1 MGWADYAA
9 SILGATPG
17 ASNPQGSAIDYESH
31 PAARTLGG
39 SDRDLLSCPMP
50 FVESQQE
57 ATQEQVHEE
66 GLHHQLTVGQMTMV
80 AVGGSIGTGLLLG
93 SAAALEIAGPSV
105 ILSYVVA
112 TFIAY
117 TVAMALGELASVH
130 PAAGSFGVYGE
141 LYLNQY
147 LGFLCRAAYWASIAF
162 SIGAELV
169 ASATYMTYWLPA
181 LPGEIWVVVFSA
193 LLLLVNLRSVG
204 SFGRFEFWFSMIKFA
219 TIVAFILAGAA
230 LLLSGRVAQQYTAHG
245 GFLPKGPIAPLL
257 AVFWAIYA
265 FGGVEMLAVTTGESR
280 SAKDI
285 PRAARLTFFLLAGL
299 YLGAIIILVGVMP
312 WNHAG
317 VSESPFV
324 SVLRLAKVPA
334 AAFFMNFVVL
344 TAALSGA
351 NAKLYV
357 ASRLLFS
364 MGRTGW
370 APVSVGKLNASGSP
384 RLALLVSSYGI
395 VTALIIENWAP
406 KQAFLYIMG
415 AAFSG
420 LILSWVVS
428 LAAHVSFR
436 WRLTPEQVAALPI
449 RSPFGLWGSILG
461 FVLVSAAVLQTLLSS
476 RINEVGGLVFFV
488 VLTVAYIF
496 LKSNR
501 RTM

>member
-1 MGWADYAA
+1 M
-9 SILGATPG
+9 
-17 ASNPQGSAIDYESH
+17 
-31 PAARTLGG
+31 TLA
-39 SDRDLLSCPMP
+39 PHHE
-50 FVESQQE
+50 V
-57 ATQEQVHEE
+57 AQEQTHEQ

-93 SAAALEIAGPSV
+93 SAAALEMAGPGV
-105 ILSYVVA
+105 IVSYIVA
-112 TFIAY
+112 AFIAY
-117 TVAMALGELASVH
+117 TVAMALGELASMH

-147 LGFLCRAAYWASIAF
+147 VGFLCRAGYWASIAF

-169 ASATYMTYWLPA
+169 ASASYMSYWLPA
-181 LPGEIWVVVFSA
+181 VPGEIWVVLFSA
-193 LLLLVNLRSVG
+193 LLLLVNLRSVLA
-204 SFGRFEFWFSMIKFA
+204 FGRFEFWFAMIKFS

-230 LLLSGRVAQQYTAHG
+230 LLLSGHVAQQYTAQG

-280 SAKDI
+280 SPEDI
-285 PRAARLTFFLLAGL
+285 PRAARLTFFLLAGV
-299 YLGAIIILVGVMP
+299 YLGAITVLVGVMP

-324 SVLRLAKVPA
+324 SVLRLARIPGA
-334 AAFFMNFVVL
+334 ALCMNFVVL

-370 APVSVGKLNASGSP
+370 APARLGKLNASGSP

-420 LILSWVVS
+420 LIFSWVVS

-436 WRLTPEQVAALPI
+436 RRLTPQQVAALPM
-449 RSPFGLWGSILG
+449 RSPLGIWGSALG
-461 FVLVSAAVLQTLLSS
+461 FVLVSAAIIQTIRSS
-476 RINEVGGLVFFV
+476 RVNQLGALVFFV
-488 VLTVAYIF
+488 GLTLAYF
-496 LKSNR
+496 LLKR
-501 RTM
+501 RRQAS

>member
-1 MGWADYAA
+1 
-9 SILGATPG
+9 
-17 ASNPQGSAIDYESH
+17 
-31 PAARTLGG
+31 
-39 SDRDLLSCPMP
+39 MP
-50 FVESQQE
+50 SVKPPE
-57 ATQEQVHEE
+57 ATQEDIHEQ
-66 GLHHQLTVGQMTMV
+66 GLHHQLTAGQMTMV

-105 ILSYVVA
+105 ILSYLVGA
-112 TFIAY
+112 FIAY
-117 TVAMALGELASVH
+117 TVAMALGELGSMH
-130 PAAGSFGVYGE
+130 PAAGSFGLYGE
-141 LYLNQY
+141 LYLNPY
-147 LGFLCRAAYWASIAF
+147 LGFLCRAGYWASIAF
-162 SIGAELV
+162 SIGAELT

-181 LPGEIWVVVFSA
+181 VPGEIWVILFSA
-193 LLLLVNLRSVG
+193 LLLIVNLRSVG
-204 SFGRFEFWFSMIKFA
+204 TFGRFEFWFSMIKFA

-230 LLLSGRVAQQYTAHG
+230 LMFSGHVTPQYTAQG
-245 GFLPKGPIAPLL
+245 GFFPKGPLAPLL
-257 AVFWAIYA
+257 AVFFAIYA

-285 PRAARLTFFLLAGL
+285 PRAARLTFFLLATL
-299 YLGAIIILVGVMP
+299 YLAAIIVLVGVMP

-324 SVLRLAKVPA
+324 SVLRLAKIPA
-334 AAFFMNFVVL
+334 AAFVMNFVVL

-370 APVSVGKLNASGSP
+370 APASLGKLNASGSP

-395 VTALIIENWAP
+395 VTALIFENWAP

-420 LILSWVVS
+420 LILSWAVS

-436 WRLTPEQVAALPI
+436 RSLTPDQVAALPM
-449 RSPFGLWGSILG
+449 RSPLGSWGSILG
-461 FVLVSAAVLQTLLSS
+461 FVLVSIAILHTLFAS
-476 RINEVGGLVFFV
+476 RINAVGGLVFFTL
-488 VLTVAYIF
+488 LTIAYLL
-496 LKSNR
+496 LKQRRRKNR
-501 RTM
+501 T

>member
-1 MGWADYAA
+1 MP
-9 SILGATPG
+9 LVPP
-17 ASNPQGSAIDYESH
+17 NPEI
-31 PAARTLGG
+31 
-39 SDRDLLSCPMP
+39 
-50 FVESQQE
+50 VQE
-57 ATQEQVHEE
+57 KIHEQ
-66 GLHHQLTVGQMTMV
+66 GLHHQLTAGQMTMV

-105 ILSYVVA
+105 IVSYVLA
-112 TFIAY
+112 AFIAY
-117 TVAMALGELASVH
+117 TVAMALGELASQH

-141 LYLNQY
+141 IYLSPY
-147 LGFLCRAAYWASIAF
+147 LGFLCRAGYWASIAF

-169 ASATYMTYWLPA
+169 ASATYMTYWMPA
-181 LPGEIWVVVFSA
+181 VPGEIWVLLFSL

-204 SFGRFEFWFSMIKFA
+204 SFGRFEFWFAMIKFA

-230 LLLSGRVAQQYTAHG
+230 LLVSGRVTPQYTAHG
-245 GFLPKGPIAPLL
+245 GFLPQGPIAPLL
-257 AVFWAIYA
+257 AVFLAIYA

-280 SAKDI
+280 SPRDI

-299 YLGAIIILVGVMP
+299 YLGAIAILVGVMP

-317 VSESPFV
+317 VTESPFV
-324 SVLRLAKVPA
+324 SVLRLARIPA

-370 APVSVGKLNASGSP
+370 APARLGQLNASGSP

-395 VTALIIENWAP
+395 ITALIIENWAP

-420 LILSWVVS
+420 LILSWVIS

-436 WRLTPEQVAALPI
+436 WRLTPEQVAALPM
-449 RSPFGLWGSILG
+449 RSPIGVWGSMLG
-461 FVLVSAAVLQTLLSS
+461 FVLVTAAVLQTLFSS
-476 RINEVGGLVFFV
+476 RINEVGGFVFFV
-488 VLTVAYIF
+488 ALTIAYLL
-496 LKSNR
+496 LKR
-501 RTM
+501 RKSPT

>member
-1 MGWADYAA
+1 MT
-9 SILGATPG
+9 L
-17 ASNPQGSAIDYESH
+17 E
-31 PAARTLGG
+31 PA
-39 SDRDLLSCPMP
+39 
-50 FVESQQE
+50 
-57 ATQEQVHEE
+57 QEQ
-66 GLHHQLTVGQMTMV
+66 GLHHQLSAGQMTMV
-80 AVGGSIGTGLLLG
+80 AVGGSVGTGLLLG

-112 TFIAY
+112 AFIAY

-130 PAAGSFGVYGE
+130 PGAGSFGLYGQ

-147 LGFLCRAAYWASIAF
+147 LGFLCRAGYWASIAF

-169 ASATYMTYWLPA
+169 ASAAYMGYWLPA
-181 LPGEIWVVVFSA
+181 VPAVLWVLVFS
-193 LLLLVNLRSVG
+193 LLLIVVNLRSVG
-204 SFGRFEFWFSMIKFA
+204 TFGRFEFWFSMIKFA
-219 TIVAFILAGAA
+219 TVVAFILAGAA
-230 LLLSGRVAQQYTAHG
+230 LLFSGRVAPQYTAHG
-245 GFLPKGPIAPLL
+245 GFFPEGPVAPLL
-257 AVFWAIYA
+257 AVFLAIYA

-299 YLGAIIILVGVMP
+299 YLGAIVVLVGVMP

-324 SVLRLAKVPA
+324 SVLRLAKIPA
-334 AAFFMNFVVL
+334 AAYFMNFVVL

-364 MGRTGW
+364 MGRSGW
-370 APVSVGKLNASGSP
+370 APAQMGRLNASGSP
-384 RLALLVSSYGI
+384 TWALLVSSFGL
-395 VTALIIENWAP
+395 VSAPIIEYLAP

-436 WRLTPEQVAALPI
+436 WRLTAEQVRALPM
-449 RSPFGLWGSILG
+449 RSPLGIWGSTIG
-461 FVLVSAAVLQTLLSS
+461 LVMVSIAITHTLIAS
-476 RINEVGGLVFFV
+476 RVNRIGGLIFFV
-488 VLTVAYIF
+488 GLTAAYI
-496 LKSNR
+496 LRKRARQAS
-501 RTM
+501 

>member
-1 MGWADYAA
+1 MPVA
-9 SILGATPG
+9 P
-17 ASNPQGSAIDYESH
+17 
-31 PAARTLGG
+31 PAP
-39 SDRDLLSCPMP
+39 D
-50 FVESQQE
+50 
-57 ATQEQVHEE
+57 VHEQ
-66 GLHHQLTVGQMTMV
+66 GLHHQLTAGQMTMV

-93 SAAALEIAGPSV
+93 SAAALEVAGPSV
-105 ILSYVVA
+105 ILSYLVA
-112 TFIAY
+112 AFLAY
-117 TVAMALGELASVH
+117 TVAMALGELATTH

-169 ASATYMTYWLPA
+169 ASATYMTYWFPNV
-181 LPGEIWVVVFSA
+181 PGQVWVIAFSA
-193 LLLLVNLRSVG
+193 LLLLVNLRTVS
-204 SFGRFEFWFSMIKFA
+204 SFGRFEFWFAMIKFA
-219 TIVAFILAGAA
+219 TLVAFIMAGAA
-230 LLLSGRVAQQYTAHG
+230 LLLSGRVAPQYTAQG

-280 SAKDI
+280 STKDI
-285 PRAARLTFFLLAGL
+285 PRATRLTFLLLASV
-299 YLGAIIILVGVMP
+299 YLGAITVLAGVMP
-312 WNHAG
+312 WNHTG

-324 SVLRLAKVPA
+324 SVLRLARVPA
-334 AAFFMNFVVL
+334 AAYFMNFVVL

-364 MGRTGW
+364 MGRSGW
-370 APVSVGKLNASGSP
+370 APARLGKLNANGSP
-384 RLALLVSSYGI
+384 RMALLVSSYGI

-420 LILSWVVS
+420 LFLCWVIS

-436 WRLTPEQVAALPI
+436 WRLTRHEIAALPM
-449 RSPFGLWGSILG
+449 RSPLGMWGSLLG
-461 FVLVSAAVLQTLLSS
+461 FVLASAFIIQTLRSS
-476 RINEVGGLVFFV
+476 RINQLGGLIFFV
-488 VLTVAYIF
+488 GLTIAYLL
-496 LKSNR
+496 LKR
-501 RTM
+501 RRPAA

>member
-1 MGWADYAA
+1 MPLA
-9 SILGATPG
+9 
-17 ASNPQGSAIDYESH
+17 
-31 PAARTLGG
+31 PAV
-39 SDRDLLSCPMP
+39 P
-50 FVESQQE
+50 ENI
-57 ATQEQVHEE
+57 QEQ
-66 GLHHQLTVGQMTMV
+66 GLHHQLTAGQMTMV

-105 ILSYVVA
+105 ILSYLIA
-112 TFIAY
+112 AFIAY

-130 PAAGSFGVYGE
+130 PSAGSFGVYGE

-147 LGFLCRAAYWASIAF
+147 LGFLCRAGYWASIAF

-169 ASATYMTYWLPA
+169 ASATYMTYWLPSV
-181 LPGEIWVVVFSA
+181 PGEVWVFVFSA
-193 LLLLVNLRSVG
+193 LLLLVNLRSVS
-204 SFGRFEFWFSMIKFA
+204 SFGRFEFWFAMIKFA

-230 LLLSGRVAQQYTAHG
+230 LLVSGRVTPQYTAQG
-245 GFLPKGPIAPLL
+245 GFFPRGPIAPLL
-257 AVFWAIYA
+257 AVFLAIYA

-299 YLGAIIILVGVMP
+299 YLGAIIVLVGVMP

-334 AAFFMNFVVL
+334 AAYFMNFVVL

-364 MGRTGW
+364 MGRSGW
-370 APVSVGKLNASGSP
+370 APAPLGKLNASGSP

-395 VTALIIENWAP
+395 VTALFIENWAP

-420 LILSWVVS
+420 LIVSWVVS

-436 WRLTPEQVAALPI
+436 RRLTPQQIAALPML
-449 RSPFGLWGSILG
+449 SPLGVWGSMLG
-461 FVLVSAAVLQTLLSS
+461 FVLVSIAVIHTLFSS
-476 RINEVGGLVFFV
+476 RVNAVGGLIFFAA
-488 VLTVAYIF
+488 LTIAYLL
-496 LKSNR
+496 LKR
-501 RTM
+501 RRQTA

>member
-1 MGWADYAA
+1 M
-9 SILGATPG
+9 
-17 ASNPQGSAIDYESH
+17 PQSPDPIH
-31 PAARTLGG
+31 
-39 SDRDLLSCPMP
+39 
-50 FVESQQE
+50 
-57 ATQEQVHEE
+57 EQ
-66 GLHHQLTVGQMTMV
+66 GLHHQLSAGQMTMV
-80 AVGGSIGTGLLLG
+80 GVGGSIGTGLLLG

-105 ILSYVVA
+105 ILSYLVA
-112 TFIAY
+112 AFIAY

-141 LYLNQY
+141 LYLNPY
-147 LGFLCRAAYWASIAF
+147 LGFLCRAGYCASIAF
-162 SIGAELV
+162 SIGAELT
-169 ASATYMTYWLPA
+169 ASATYMSYWLPA
-181 LPGEIWVVVFSA
+181 VPGVVWVFVFSV
-193 LLLLVNLRSVG
+193 LLVLVNLRSVLA
-204 SFGRFEFWFSMIKFA
+204 FGRFEFWFAMIKFS
-219 TIVAFILAGAA
+219 TIVLFILAGTA
-230 LLLSGRVAQQYTAHG
+230 LLVTGRVAPQFTAQG

-257 AVFWAIYA
+257 AVFFAIYA

-299 YLGAIIILVGVMP
+299 YLAAITVLVGVMP

-334 AAFFMNFVVL
+334 AAYLMNFVVL

-357 ASRLLFS
+357 SSRLLFS

-370 APVSVGKLNASGSP
+370 APSSMGKLNAAGSP

-395 VTALIIENWAP
+395 VTALIIEHWAG
-406 KQAFLYIMG
+406 QRSFLYIMG

-420 LILSWVVS
+420 LIFSWVVS

-436 WRLTPEQVAALPI
+436 RRLTPAQIATMPM
-449 RSPFGLWGSILG
+449 RSPLGIWGSVLG
-461 FVLVSAAVLQTLLSS
+461 FILASATVLHTMFSTRVNAL
-476 RINEVGGLVFFV
+476 GGLVFFV
-488 VLTVAYIF
+488 ALTLAYF
-496 LKSNR
+496 PLKR
-501 RTM
+501 RRVSSD